1 VSGGHLVC
9 PAGDVELVAPA
20 AGWAG
25 SATGYRRSTAVGED
39 TGAVHT
45 GFVIGELDS
54 GGFLPWHVHSYE
66 ESFYVVAGTIVVD
79 TIEGSFRLSDGGYGV
94 VPVGMPH
101 RLRND
106 SEFAVRWAEMQAPMP
121 RSAYADD
128 TFLVPPPLVDEAVM
142 RPEPVE
148 GRAST
153 GSAHVEMRPEPV
165 EGRASSG
172 AVPSS
177 SKGSAHVVDV
187 DVRDPRNRYFG
198 RITPAQMDPAKQ
210 SQDLL
215 EVTASMR
222 TALLVYGGINVK
234 MMVDPDLGAQ
244 LATMFMV
251 QYDPD
256 GATGPHDHPFEET
269 YFFLEGQAEATFD
282 GKPVVVSAGDIAWAG
297 VGCAHSFRNL
307 GGGPLRWLET
317 QAPQPPR
324 RYSYRFA
331 RDWNYLREVLK

>member
-1 VSGGHLVC
+1 MSGGHLIR
-9 PAGDVELVAPA
+9 PASDVELTPPA
-20 AGWAG
+20 TGWTSG
-25 SATGYRRSTAVGED
+25 ATGYRRAMAVGED
-39 TGAVHT
+39 DHAVHT
-45 GFVIGELDS
+45 GFVIAELDP
-54 GGFLPWHVHSYE
+54 GGSLPWHVHSYE
-66 ESFYVVAGTIVVD
+66 ESFYIVTGAAVVD
-79 TIEGSFRLSDGGYGV
+79 TVEGSFRLAEGGYGV

-101 RLRND
+101 RLRNH
-106 SEFAVRWAEMQAPMP
+106 SEQTVRWAEMQAPMP
-121 RSAYADD
+121 RSAYEDD
-128 TFLVPPPLVDEAVM
+128 TFLVSAPSVDEVVM
-142 RPEPVE
+142 RPELVE

-153 GSAHVEMRPEPV
+153 G
-165 EGRASSG
+165 
-172 AVPSS
+172 AVLSL
-177 SKGSAHVVDV
+177 SKGPARDV

-198 RITPAQMDPAKQ
+198 RITPSQMDPSKQ

-234 MMVDPDLGAQ
+234 MMVDSDLGAQ

-297 VGCAHSFRNL
+297 VGCAHSFRNV

-317 QAPQPPR
+317 QAPQPPP

-331 RDWNYLREVLK
+331 RDWDYLREVLR

>member
-1 VSGGHLVC
+1 LVR
-9 PAGDVELVAPA
+9 PAGEIELVAPTT
-20 AGWAG
+20 GWAS
-25 SATGYRRSTAVGED
+25 SAIGYRRAMAVSED
-39 TGAVHT
+39 DHAVHT
-45 GFVIGELDS
+45 GFMIAELDA
-54 GGFLPWHVHSYE
+54 GGWIPWHVHSFE
-66 ESFYVVAGTIVVD
+66 ESFYVVAGTAVID
-79 TIEGSFRLSDGGYGV
+79 TAEGSYRISEGGYGV
-94 VPVGMPH
+94 VPIAMPH
-101 RLRND
+101 RWRND
-106 SEFAVRWAEMQAPMP
+106 RELPVRWAEMQAPAP
-121 RSAYADD
+121 RSAYQDD
-128 TFLVPPPLVDEAVM
+128 TFLVM

-148 GRAST
+148 GCAST
-153 GSAHVEMRPEPV
+153 GSARM
-165 EGRASSG
+165 
-172 AVPSS
+172 
-177 SKGSAHVVDV
+177 V

-198 RITPAQMDPAKQ
+198 RITPSHMDATKQ

-234 MMVDPDLGAQ
+234 MMVDSDLGAQ

-251 QYDPD
+251 HYDPD

-282 GKPVVVSAGDIAWAG
+282 GKPVALGAGDIAWAG
-297 VGCAHSFRNL
+297 VGCPHSFRNL

-331 RDWNYLREVLK
+331 RDWDYLREVLG

>member
-1 VSGGHLVC
+1 MVR
-9 PAGDVELVAPA
+9 PAGEIELVAPTT
-20 AGWAG
+20 GWAME
-25 SATGYRRSTAVGED
+25 AAGYRRAIAVSED
-39 TGAVHT
+39 DHAVHT
-45 GFVIGELDS
+45 GFVIAELDP
-54 GGFLPWHVHSYE
+54 GGWIPWHVHSYE
-66 ESFYVVAGTIVVD
+66 ESYYVAAGTAVVD
-79 TIEGSFRLSDGGYGV
+79 TAEGSFRLREGGYGV

-106 SEFAVRWAEMQAPMP
+106 SELAVRWAEMQAPMP
-121 RSAYADD
+121 RSTYQDD
-128 TFLVPPPLVDEAVM
+128 TFLVSGPAYQEA
-142 RPEPVE
+142 
-148 GRAST
+148 A
-153 GSAHVEMRPEPV
+153 
-165 EGRASSG
+165 
-172 AVPSS
+172 
-177 SKGSAHVVDV
+177 DV

-198 RITPAQMDPAKQ
+198 RITPSHMDATKQ

-234 MMVDPDLGAQ
+234 MMVDSDLGAQ

-251 QYDPD
+251 HYDPD

-269 YFFLEGQAEATFD
+269 YFFLEGRAEATLD
-282 GKPVVVSAGDIAWAG
+282 GKPVVLGPGDIAWAG
-297 VGCAHSFRNL
+297 VGCPHSFRNL

-331 RDWNYLREVLK
+331 RDWDYLREVLG

>member
-1 VSGGHLVC
+1 VSGGHLVR
-9 PAGDVELVAPA
+9 PAGAVALA
-20 AGWAG
+20 APTTGWA
-25 SATGYRRSTAVGED
+25 SAATGYRRGMAVGED
-39 TGAVHT
+39 DHAVHT
-45 GFVIGELDS
+45 GFVISELDA
-54 GGFLPWHVHSYE
+54 GGDIPWHVHSFE
-66 ESFYVVAGTIVVD
+66 ESCYVVFGTAVID
-79 TIEGSFRLSDGGYGV
+79 TAEGSFRISEGGYGV
-94 VPVGMPH
+94 VPIAMPH
-101 RLRND
+101 RWRNE
-106 SEFAVRWAEMQAPMP
+106 SGAAVRWVEMQAPAP
-121 RSAYADD
+121 RAAYQED
-128 TFLVPPPLVDEAVM
+128 TFVVM
-142 RPEPVE
+142 SPEPVE
-148 GRAST
+148 GRAS
-153 GSAHVEMRPEPV
+153 
-165 EGRASSG
+165 
-172 AVPSS
+172 
-177 SKGSAHVVDV
+177 KGSARTV

-198 RITPAQMDPAKQ
+198 KITPSQMDPAKQ

-234 MMVDPDLGAQ
+234 MMVDSDLGAQ

-282 GKPVVVSAGDIAWAG
+282 GKPIVLGAGDIAWAG
-297 VGCAHSFRNL
+297 VGCPHSFRNL

-331 RDWNYLREVLK
+331 RDWDYLREELG

>member
-1 VSGGHLVC
+1 VSGGYLVR
-9 PAGDVELVAPA
+9 PADALELLAPTS
-20 AGWAG
+20 GWAG
-25 SATGYRRSTAVGED
+25 AATGYRRGMAVGED
-39 TGAVHT
+39 DHAVHT
-45 GFVIGELDS
+45 GFMISELAAGGEI
-54 GGFLPWHVHSYE
+54 PWHVHSFE
-66 ESFYVVAGTIVVD
+66 ESFYVVDGTGVID
-79 TIEGSFRLSDGGYGV
+79 TAEGSFRISEGGYGV
-94 VPVGMPH
+94 IPIAMPH
-101 RLRND
+101 RWRND
-106 SEFAVRWAEMQAPMP
+106 GDLPVRWAEMQAPQP
-121 RSAYADD
+121 RAAYQDD
-128 TFLVPPPLVDEAVM
+128 TFVVPAAM

-148 GRAST
+148 GR
-153 GSAHVEMRPEPV
+153 V
-165 EGRASSG
+165 
-172 AVPSS
+172 
-177 SKGSAHVVDV
+177 V

-198 RITPAQMDPAKQ
+198 KITPSQMDPAKQ

-234 MMVDPDLGAQ
+234 MMVDSDLGAQ
-244 LATMFMV
+244 LSTMFMV

-297 VGCAHSFRNL
+297 VGCPHSFRNL

-324 RYSYRFA
+324 RHSYRFA
-331 RDWNYLREVLK
+331 RDWDYLREVLG